1 LFYTI
6 AQLIVIINYVCKA
19 PLLEKLKN
27 IPGERKVNRDYRKSA
42 GTIAFIVV
50 VQLFL
55 FLPQAGASQPL
66 FKVDAHAA
74 VLLDALSGQV
84 IFEQNPQK
92 KIAPASLVKILT
104 LYLAYDALEMGLV
117 KPDDKVLIS
126 KKAWATQGS
135 KMFIEV
141 GKRVELKKLLE
152 GIASIS
158 GNDACVAVGEYLSG
172 LEEAFVAKMNE
183 KARSLGMINSLF
195 KNVSGLPAKDQ
206 ETTASDIGILS
217 YHYLKDHP
225 EALQIHSI
233 KKFSFGGIT
242 QHNRNGLLWL
252 DEGVDGLKTGW
263 INDNAG
269 FHLVATAKRDNQ
281 RFIAVV
287 MGAKNQRTR
296 ENEAFKLLNYGFKN
310 FSTVEM
316 FKSDEPIA
324 TVEVWKGKS
333 DQVALTAAGLTV
345 LTIPIG
351 EEKNLSLTKKIPE
364 RIFAPVNKSEKIG
377 EMEITLNGELL
388 KIVDLVAQDEVVS
401 GNLITRVTHMALL
414 SFTLQPYWGWVVLLL
429 LLLLFILSRMITKKT
444 R

>member
-1 LFYTI
+1 
-6 AQLIVIINYVCKA
+6 
-19 PLLEKLKN
+19 
-27 IPGERKVNRDYRKSA
+27 
-42 GTIAFIVV
+42 
-50 VQLFL
+50 
-55 FLPQAGASQPL
+55 
-66 FKVDAHAA
+66 
-74 VLLDALSGQV
+74 
-84 IFEQNPQK
+84 
-92 KIAPASLVKILT
+92 
-104 LYLAYDALEMGLV
+104 
-117 KPDDKVLIS
+117 
-126 KKAWATQGS
+126 
-135 KMFIEV
+135 MFIEV

-152 GIASIS
+152 GIAAIS
-158 GNDACVAVGEYLSG
+158 GNDACVAVAEYIAG
-172 LEEAFVAKMNE
+172 LEEAFVAKLNE
-183 KARSLGMINSLF
+183 KARSLGMSHSQF
-195 KNVSGLPAKDQ
+195 KNVNGLPAKDQ
-206 ETTASDIGILS
+206 YTTASDIGILS

-310 FSTVEM
+310 FSTVEL

-388 KIVDLVAQDEVVS
+388 KIVDLVAKDAVPS

-429 LLLLFILSRMITKKT
+429 LLLLFILSRMITRKT

>member
-1 LFYTI
+1 M
-6 AQLIVIINYVCKA
+6 
-19 PLLEKLKN
+19 
-27 IPGERKVNRDYRKSA
+27 NRNYRKSA

-50 VQLFL
+50 IQLFL
-55 FLPQAGASQPL
+55 FLPQAGASTQPL

-104 LYLAYDALEMGLV
+104 LYLAYDALEMGLI
-117 KPDDKVLIS
+117 KPEDKVLIS

-152 GIASIS
+152 GIAAIS
-158 GNDACVAVGEYLSG
+158 GNDACVAVAEYIAG
-172 LEEAFVAKMNE
+172 LEEAFVAKLNE
-183 KARSLGMINSLF
+183 KARSLGMSHSQF
-195 KNVSGLPAKDQ
+195 KNVNGLPAKDQ
-206 ETTASDIGILS
+206 YTTASDIGILS

-225 EALQIHSI
+225 EALQMHSI

-263 INDNAG
+263 INNKAG

-287 MGAKNQRTR
+287 MGAKDQRTR

-310 FSTVEM
+310 FSTVEL

-333 DQVALTAAGLTV
+333 DQVSLTAAGLTV
-345 LTIPIG
+345 LTIPAG
-351 EEKNLSLTKKIPE
+351 EEKNLSLTKKIPK
-364 RIFAPVNKSEKIG
+364 RIFAPINKSEKIG
-377 EMEITLNGELL
+377 ELEITLNGELL

-401 GNLITRVTHMALL
+401 GNLITRLLHMARL
-414 SFTLQPYWGWVVLLL
+414 SFIVQPYWGWVVLLL
-429 LLLLFILSRMITKKT
+429 LLLVFFISRMIKGKT

>member
-1 LFYTI
+1 M
-6 AQLIVIINYVCKA
+6 
-19 PLLEKLKN
+19 
-27 IPGERKVNRDYRKSA
+27 NRDYRKSA

-50 VQLFL
+50 IQLFL
-55 FLPQAGASQPL
+55 FLPQAGASTQPL

-104 LYLAYDALEMGLV
+104 LYLAYDALELGLV
-117 KPDDKVLIS
+117 KPEDKVLIS

-158 GNDACVAVGEYLSG
+158 GNDACVAVAEYIAG
-172 LEEAFVAKMNE
+172 LEEAFVAKLNE
-183 KARSLGMINSLF
+183 KARSLGMIHSQF
-195 KNVSGLPAKDQ
+195 KNANGLPAKDQ
-206 ETTASDIGILS
+206 YTTASDIGILS

-225 EALQIHSI
+225 EALKIHSI

-242 QHNRNGLLWL
+242 QYNRNGLLWL

-263 INDNAG
+263 INNNAG
-269 FHLVATAKRDNQ
+269 FHLAATAKRDNQ

-310 FSTVEM
+310 FSTVEL
-316 FKSDEPIA
+316 FKSDEPLA
-324 TVEVWKGKS
+324 TVDVWKGKS
-333 DQVALTAAGLTV
+333 DQVSLTAAGLTV
-345 LTIPIG
+345 LTIPVG
-351 EEKNLSLTKKIPE
+351 EEKNLSLTKKIPK
-364 RIFAPVNKSEKIG
+364 RIFAPINKSEKIG

-388 KIVDLVAQDEVVS
+388 KKVDLVAQDEVPS
-401 GNLITRVTHMALL
+401 GNLITRFTHMALL
-414 SFTLQPYWGWVVLLL
+414 SFILQPYWGWVVLLL
-429 LLLLFILSRMITKKT
+429 LLLLFFTSRMIKKKT